1 MKVLIVR
8 TQLTKKEFKDKWSE
22 FIGVKHSIAV
32 KSCITAFHLSSST
45 LGLKPNDEVIVSDFT
60 WFSTTNVVE

>member
-1 MKVLIVR
+1 MKALIVQ
-8 TQLTKKEFKDKWSE
+8 TQLTKKEFEDKWSV

-32 KSCITAFHLSSST
+32 KSCITALYLSSAT

-60 WFSTTNVVE
+60 WFSTTNVVK